1 MKGFF
6 ISFEGVEGSGKTLQ
20 SALLFNTLK
29 NFYDTILTREPGGT
43 EAGEKI
49 REILLHVSVDP
60 VTELLLFCAARREHV
75 ERVIR
80 PALEEGKIVI
90 CDRFMDSTL
99 AYQGGGRGISFEII
113 QELNRISTG
122 GLEPDLTILLDV
134 PPEVGIKRIRGERD
148 RIEKEELEFHRRV
161 REAYLEIAR
170 REPHRVVVVDGT
182 GEPEEVRKNIEKI
195 VMGRLK

>member
-1 MKGFF
+1 M
-6 ISFEGVEGSGKTLQ
+6 
-20 SALLFNTLK
+20 
-29 NFYDTILTREPGGT
+29 
-43 EAGEKI
+43 
-49 REILLHVSVDP
+49 LHVSVDP